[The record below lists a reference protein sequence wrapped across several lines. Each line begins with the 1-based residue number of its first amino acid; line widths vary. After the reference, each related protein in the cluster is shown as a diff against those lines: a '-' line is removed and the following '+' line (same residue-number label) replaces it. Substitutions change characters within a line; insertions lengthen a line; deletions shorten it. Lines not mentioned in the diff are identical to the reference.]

1 MFSANASPNITV
13 DAVFNVTVGQ
23 LGILHVSTFDQDG
36 DNVEVTLKT
45 EVPEGATFENNVF
58 TWTPK
63 NMNPMNI
70 TYVLEYYIIY
80 HACVLTH
87 LFLLMFD

>member
-23 LGILHVSTFDQDG
+23 QGILNVNTFDQDG
-36 DNVEVTLKT
+36 DDVNVTLKT
-45 EVPEGATFENNVF
+45 ELPEGATFVNNVY

-70 TYVLEYYIIY
+70 SYVPEYHSIY
-80 HACVLTH
+80 HACLY
-87 LFLLMFD
+87 